1 MLGQF
6 IYCITQNTKPRNLQ
20 PSGTTKLSDPAS
32 EHSNRPTCTT
42 KRPFRNLR

>member
-20 PSGTTKLSDPAS
+20 PYGKMKLSDSAS
-32 EHSNRPTCTT
+32 EHGNRPTCTT
-42 KRPFRNLR
+42 KRPLRNLR